1 MTEPKI
7 VSLIKQAKAMKV
19 RMNELK
25 ETSPEVAEYVRL
37 DSARSDLHKEITGHI
52 NRYNVNPDLYKANGL
67 IGARA
72 RWVRVDDIETLAQIK
87 PKLKPILLPLINEKQ
102 TFYTK

>member
-7 VSLIKQAKAMKV
+7 VSLINQARAMKA

-25 ETSPEVAEYVRL
+25 ETSPEVAEYIRL
-37 DSARSDLHKEITGHI
+37 DNARSDLHKEITGHVEQ
-52 NRYNVNPDLYKANGL
+52 YNVNPELYRAKGL
-67 IGARA
+67 IGRVS
-72 RWVRVDDIETLAQIK
+72 RWVRVDDLETLAQIK